1 MLHPDLSNIFNVL
14 VAYREVTKF
23 DSKKTYGLVYIHRL
37 QNFFE
42 DFFFSSKMFYE
53 EEKDIYSYEYC
64 ETKYEGVGPDKKV

>member
-1 MLHPDLSNIFNVL
+1 MS
-14 VAYREVTKF
+14 KF
-23 DSKKTYGLVYIHRL
+23 DSKKTYGLVYIYRL

-42 DFFFSSKMFYE
+42 GSDPDFFFSSKMFYE